1 MCSRHTGFR
10 QMKKRW
16 IGLAMLTAIALLSLL
31 PPSRKEVQPLG
42 QRDGVAVF
50 SGAPPA
56 KGTAVLLS
64 RQTLLQGKLM
74 QVSPAHPLPAD
85 FPAPNTRSI
94 RAQVGSYLPACAETA
109 LWADAV
115 YALCEI
121 QLDYPLETG
130 AELTLGAL
138 SSAQQDAWQK
148 EAFRRYAAVYPLE
161 EALALAKKAVPGG
174 GESEHQLGYALDVAL
189 TGPLA
194 VSQTDPLLRN
204 ETGRWLSRNLWRY
217 GWIYRYGPGS
227 CAQGACEHIHLRF
240 VGKIHAA
247 AMHALGLEMEDYL
260 ALLRRE
266 QALTLTRNGQPWAY
280 LYGFPC
286 ENDLVFPLEDGM
298 TLEASADN
306 TGWALV
312 AVYQKE

>member
-1 MCSRHTGFR
+1 
-10 QMKKRW
+10 
-16 IGLAMLTAIALLSLL
+16 
-31 PPSRKEVQPLG
+31 
-42 QRDGVAVF
+42 
-50 SGAPPA
+50 
-56 KGTAVLLS
+56 
-64 RQTLLQGKLM
+64 M
-74 QVSPAHPLPAD
+74 QVSPSHPLPAD
-85 FPAPNTRSI
+85 FPAPNTRSV
-94 RAQVGSYLPACAETA
+94 RALVGSYLPACAETA
-109 LWADAV
+109 LWTEAV

-148 EAFRRYAAVYPLE
+148 EAFGRYAAVYPLE
-161 EALALAKKAVPGG
+161 EALMLAQQAVPSG

-194 VSQTDPLLRN
+194 ISQTDPLLRN
-204 ETGRWLSRNLWRY
+204 ETGRWLSDNLWRY
-217 GWIYRYGPGS
+217 GWIYRYGS
-227 CAQGACEHIHLRF
+227 ESRALGACEHIHLRF

-247 AMHALGLEMEDYL
+247 AMHALGLGMEDYL
-260 ALLRRE
+260 ALLHRE

-280 LYGFPC
+280 LYGFPS

-298 TLEASADN
+298 VLEASADN
-306 TGWALV
+306 MGWALV